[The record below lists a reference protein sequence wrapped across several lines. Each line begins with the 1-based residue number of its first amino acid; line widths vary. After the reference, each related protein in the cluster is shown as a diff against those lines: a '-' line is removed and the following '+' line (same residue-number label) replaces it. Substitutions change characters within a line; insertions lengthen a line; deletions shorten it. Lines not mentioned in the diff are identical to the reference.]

1 MCAQIWIFWS
11 VKRGSSFAFS
21 IGRPWP
27 LVCPLAGPDT
37 HTNWFLCLFPLTFL
51 KHKFSMEFVCACV
64 RLLVCDL
71 CLKLNL
77 NQYLIIC
84 ICISS
89 GLAFAFNGRAAIQI
103 QSAECTGRHSCLTP
117 YPVSGE
123 CNILHLQVNII
134 AILKQNWKSPLTYQ
148 TIEIESWVILLLCL
162 LSIFSTLQDLCEYS
176 TRNIVTGQNYSPRKA
191 KVTTG
196 KMSCIRTQHDSMDS
210 FKIANTAP
218 RCYAHASLMPTFIFQ
233 QACKP
238 QRYDSSKLWPTDQ
251 PIHSA
256 G

>member
-1 MCAQIWIFWS
+1 MW
-11 VKRGSSFAFS
+11 
-21 IGRPWP
+21 
-27 LVCPLAGPDT
+27 
-37 HTNWFLCLFPLTFL
+37 
-51 KHKFSMEFVCACV
+51 
-64 RLLVCDL
+64 LLVCDL

-89 GLAFAFNGRAAIQI
+89 GLAFSFNGRAAIQI
-103 QSAECTGRHSCLTP
+103 HSAKCTGRHSCLTP

-123 CNILHLQVNII
+123 YNILHLQVNII
-134 AILKQNWKSPLTYQ
+134 AIFQQNWKSPLTYQ
-148 TIEIESWVILLLCL
+148 TIGIESWVILSPCL
-162 LSIFSTLQDLCEYS
+162 LSIFSTLHDSCEYF
-176 TRNIVTGQNYSPRKA
+176 TGNIVTGQNYSLRKA

-218 RCYAHASLMPTFIFQ
+218 RCYTHTSLARIIFIFL

-238 QRYDSSKLWPTDQ
+238 QRYASSKLWPTDQ